1 MNFEPYDF
9 NSDLRKV
16 LDYLLRLFDLRCLL
30 MYVRALLFLRLLR
43 RLSLL
48 LFIRRLL
55 VLLCHGNA
63 LLLASLSIPGL
74 HYVANELPFPFL
86 LLDVFPETESVLK
99 SVLLAFGPL
108 GLFLLRV
115 I

>member
-1 MNFEPYDF
+1 MNFEPHDF

-16 LDYLLRLFDLRCLL
+16 LDYLLRLFDFICLL
-30 MYVRALLFLRLLR
+30 MYVRTLLLLRLLR
-43 RLSLL
+43 RLSFR
-48 LFIRRLL
+48 LFTRRLL

-63 LLLASLSIPGL
+63 LLLAPLCVPGL

-86 LLDVFPETESVLK
+86 LLDVFPETECVLK
-99 SVLLAFGPL
+99 SVLLALGPL